1 MFSNPAKV
9 EKVQIFNRKAKEVSS
24 KRIAGAMISLL
35 NEDEEV
41 KRCENLKY
49 ENLMSLPSQ
58 SYLINC
64 GSDDLADTVKIK
76 QPTAESLNLMEVFVL
91 AKTAPQRALQ
101 CRVSISQ
108 FPYIICKMASDGLAV
123 GDVIT
128 VLVHYEYGERLLI
141 SLRHDANDNIPCYL
155 MYEKDKGWSSNNRNN
170 GTWGTRTDPS
180 GSILPDKIL
189 LAIKITITAEAYSFT
204 VNGEALPQFPHRQ
217 NFQPTEEVLIVT
229 NTADITTSA
238 TLYSMTLSPRGEFH
252 HKIIFQKMIKYLTT
266 CKTYCG
272 IFKFFVN
279 YILT

>member
-35 NEDEEV
+35 NEDKEV
-41 KRCENLKY
+41 ESCENLKY

-91 AKTAPQRALQ
+91 AKTSPQRALYCQ
-101 CRVSISQ
+101 VSTYQPS
-108 FPYIICKMASDGLAV
+108 YIICKMAAEGLAV
-123 GDVIT
+123 GDKIT
-128 VLVHYEYGERLLI
+128 ALVHYEHGQRLLI
-141 SLRHDANDNIPCYL
+141 YLRHANDNIPCYL
-155 MYEKDKGWSSNNRNN
+155 KYEKDKGWSSNNRNN
-170 GTWGTRTDPS
+170 GTWGARTDPS
-180 GSILPDKIL
+180 GSILPDQIL

-217 NFQPTEEVLIVT
+217 NFQPTEEVLFVT